1 MPTPEQNQGM
11 GDLVLFAKAGY
22 AFQSPFNGEESVV
35 EAVKYLGTHGYPNDD
50 PELDGTFI
58 AWGYGIKTGSHIDR
72 MESVDVAPT
81 LAELL
86 GVKLPNADGRV
97 LREILK

>member
-1 MPTPEQNQGM
+1 M
-11 GDLVLFAKAGY
+11 GDLVLFAKPGY

-35 EAVKYLGTHGYPNDD
+35 EAVKYLGSHGYPSDD
-50 PELDGTFI
+50 PELDGVFI
-58 AWGYGIKTGSHIDR
+58 AWGYGIKPGARLDR

-86 GVKLPNADGRV
+86 GVKLPNVDGKV